1 MKLPVLPRKELLC
14 KELQT
19 SPVSA
24 FALAGFF
31 IQGIGKRGTE
41 GATWQTT

>member
-1 MKLPVLPRKELLC
+1 MKLPVLRRKELP
-14 KELQT
+14 T

-31 IQGIGKRGTE
+31 VQEGNRGTE

>member
-1 MKLPVLPRKELLC
+1 MKLPVLRRKEQLC

-24 FALAGFF
+24 FALAGFLLL
-31 IQGIGKRGTE
+31 GPG
-41 GATWQTT
+41 

>member
-1 MKLPVLPRKELLC
+1 MKLPVLRRKELLC
-14 KELQT
+14 TELQT

-31 IQGIGKRGTE
+31 VDSIR
-41 GATWQTT
+41 